1 MSEEWNEED
10 EFASAGKT
18 LPDGVL
24 ERIKAQAE
32 RTKKSVEETTKQYLD
47 FIKAEWNCDDPYS
60 EDEDLLLDWA
70 ESAFVTMRRTGSGA
84 SGSTTSFVGCFVGVG
99 DKKSD
104 RMEWRRRRAIEDF
117 TNDPAQIVESGRLGV
132 YAEQDGKWQLHTSGD
147 PVLTD
152 QSTDEAPL
160 HGFKADGKW
169 VTFVTTMGQRPY
181 PSVRMG
187 RYLYF
192 LGNEEGEFVN
202 NSNISLWRVD
212 ATDDAADAEYQIGRP
227 CRIQVRL
234 PGEKVSENFKDV
246 LGTNMNFLDTIEYT
260 DAFVNEDVRPLLKPS
275 VFWLNNDFHDMYV
288 PIDELGEAYDT
299 RSRSFEGRDGN
310 TGTAGPLVFTKGTV
324 SRMSSEPR
332 ESEYDQEGFNY
343 SLSLT
348 HGTLTDD
355 VMGWISFASARGGDP
370 FSAGW
375 GEESF
380 PYAERSTVLVFGRIG
395 MRVSDGKARPKLNIF
410 GVYADPRRGRRRADG
425 GDTGLD
431 QFKDGDE

>member
-10 EFASAGKT
+10 EFVSAGKT

-32 RTKKSVEETTKQYLD
+32 RTKKSVDETTKQYLD

-84 SGSTTSFVGCFVGVG
+84 SGSTTSFVGCFVGVA
-99 DKKSD
+99 DKRAD

-117 TNDPAQIVESGRLGV
+117 TNDPAQIIESGRLGV
-132 YAEQDGKWQLHTSGD
+132 YSEQDGKWQLLTSSD

-152 QSTDEAPL
+152 QPTNEAPL

-246 LGTNMNFLDTIEYT
+246 LGTSMNFLDTIEYT
-260 DAFVNEDVRPLLKPS
+260 DAFVNEDVRPLLKPT
-275 VFWLNNDFHDMYV
+275 VLWLNGDFHDMYV
-288 PIDELGEAYDT
+288 PIAELGEAYDT

-332 ESEYDQEGFNY
+332 ASEYDQEGYNY
-343 SLSLT
+343 SLSLS

-355 VMGWISFASARGGDP
+355 VTGWISFGSARGGDP

-375 GEESF
+375 GEESY
-380 PYAERSTVLVFGRIG
+380 PYAGRSTVLVFGRIG

>member
-1 MSEEWNEED
+1 MSEEWKNED

-24 ERIKAQAE
+24 GRIKAQAE

-84 SGSTTSFVGCFVGVG
+84 SGSTTSFVGCFVGVA
-99 DKKSD
+99 DKRAD

-117 TNDPAQIVESGRLGV
+117 TNDPAQIIESGRLGV
-132 YAEQDGKWQLHTSGD
+132 YAEQDGKWQLLTSSD

-152 QSTDEAPL
+152 QPTNEAPL

-246 LGTNMNFLDTIEYT
+246 LGTSMNFLDTIEYT
-260 DAFVNEDVRPLLKPS
+260 DAFVNEDVRPLLKPT
-275 VFWLNNDFHDMYV
+275 VLWLNGDFHDMYV
-288 PIDELGEAYDT
+288 PIAELGEAYDT

-332 ESEYDQEGFNY
+332 ASEYDQEGFNY
-343 SLSLT
+343 SLSLS
-348 HGTLTDD
+348 HGTLSDD
-355 VMGWISFASARGGDP
+355 VTGWISFGSARGGDP

>member
-1 MSEEWNEED
+1 MSEEWNEKD
-10 EFASAGKT
+10 EFVSAGKT

-84 SGSTTSFVGCFVGVG
+84 SGSTTSFVGCFVGVA
-99 DKKSD
+99 DKRAD

-117 TNDPAQIVESGRLGV
+117 TNDPAQIIESGRLGV

-152 QSTDEAPL
+152 LSTDQAPEYA
-160 HGFKADGKW
+160 FKADGKW

-202 NSNISLWRVD
+202 NGNISLWRVD

-246 LGTNMNFLDTIEYT
+246 LGTNANFLDTIEYT
-260 DAFVNEDVRPLLKPS
+260 DAFVNEDVQPLLKPS
-275 VFWLNNDFHDMYV
+275 VFWLNSDFHDMYV

-355 VMGWISFASARGGDP
+355 VTGWISFGSARGGDP

>member
-1 MSEEWNEED
+1 MSEEWNNED
-10 EFASAGKT
+10 EFVDNKT
-18 LPDGVL
+18 LPDGVI

-32 RTKKSVEETTKQYLD
+32 RTKKSIEDVTQEYLKY
-47 FIKAEWNCDDPYS
+47 IKDEFSCDDPYA
-60 EDEDLLLDWA
+60 EEEDLLLDWA
-70 ESAFVTMRRTGSGA
+70 ESAFIVMRRSGSGS
-84 SGSTTSFVGCFVGVG
+84 SGSTTAFVGCFVGVG
-99 DKKSD
+99 DKRAD

-117 TNDPAQIVESGRLGV
+117 TNDPAQIIESGRLGV
-132 YAEQDGKWQLHTSGD
+132 YAEQDGKWQLLTSSD

-152 QSTDEAPL
+152 QPTNEAPL

-192 LGNEEGEFVN
+192 LGNSETEFV
-202 NSNISLWRVD
+202 SNGNIELWRVD
-212 ATDDAADAEYQIGRP
+212 ATDDAADAEYQMGRP
-227 CRIQVRL
+227 CRIQVRT
-234 PGEKVSENFKDV
+234 PSENVSENFKDV
-246 LGTNMNFLDTIEYT
+246 LGTSGNFLETIEYT
-260 DAFVNEDVRPLLKPS
+260 DAFVSDDVRPLLKPS
-275 VFWLNNDFHDMYV
+275 VFWTNHDFHNLYV

-299 RSRSFEGRDGN
+299 RSRSFEGRDGS
-310 TGTAGPLVFTKGTV
+310 TGTAGPLVITKGTV

-332 ESEYDQEGFNY
+332 ASEYDQEGYNY
-343 SLSLT
+343 SMSLT
-348 HGTLTDD
+348 HGTLSDEVT
-355 VMGWISFASARGGDP
+355 GWISFGSARGGDP

-380 PYAERSTVLVFGRIG
+380 PYAERSTVFVFGRIG

-431 QFKDGDE
+431 QFKDGGE

>member
-1 MSEEWNEED
+1 MSEEWNNED
-10 EFASAGKT
+10 EFVDNKT
-18 LPDGVL
+18 LPDGVI

-32 RTKKSVEETTKQYLD
+32 RTKKSIEDVTQEYLKY
-47 FIKAEWNCDDPYS
+47 IKDEFSCDDPYA
-60 EDEDLLLDWA
+60 EEEDLLLDWA
-70 ESAFVTMRRTGSGA
+70 ESAFIVMRRSGSGS
-84 SGSTTSFVGCFVGVG
+84 SGSTTAFVGCFVGVG
-99 DKKSD
+99 DKRAD

-117 TNDPAQIVESGRLGV
+117 TNDPAQIIESGRLGV
-132 YAEQDGKWQLHTSGD
+132 YAEQDGKWQLLTSSD

-152 QSTDEAPL
+152 QPTNEAPL

-246 LGTNMNFLDTIEYT
+246 LGTSMNFLDTIEYT
-260 DAFVNEDVRPLLKPS
+260 DAFVNEDVRPLLKPT
-275 VFWLNNDFHDMYV
+275 VLWLNGDFHDMYV
-288 PIDELGEAYDT
+288 PIAELGEAYDT

-332 ESEYDQEGFNY
+332 ASEYDQEGYNY
-343 SLSLT
+343 SLSLS

-355 VMGWISFASARGGDP
+355 VTGWISFGSARGGDP

-375 GEESF
+375 GEESY

>member
-1 MSEEWNEED
+1 MSEEWNEKD
-10 EFASAGKT
+10 EFVSAGKT

-84 SGSTTSFVGCFVGVG
+84 SGSTTSFVGCFVGVA
-99 DKKSD
+99 DKRAD

-117 TNDPAQIVESGRLGV
+117 TNDPAQIIESGRLGV

-152 QSTDEAPL
+152 LSTDQAPEYA
-160 HGFKADGKW
+160 FKADGKW

-202 NSNISLWRVD
+202 NGNISLWRVD

-246 LGTNMNFLDTIEYT
+246 LGTNANFLDTIEYT
-260 DAFVNEDVRPLLKPS
+260 DAFVNEDVQPLLKPS
-275 VFWLNNDFHDMYV
+275 VFWLNSDFHDMYV

-332 ESEYDQEGFNY
+332 ESEYDQEGYNY
-343 SLSLT
+343 SLSLS

-355 VMGWISFASARGGDP
+355 VTGWISFGSARGGDP

>member
-10 EFASAGKT
+10 EFVSAGKT

-84 SGSTTSFVGCFVGVG
+84 SGSTTSFVGCFVGVA
-99 DKKSD
+99 DKRAD

-117 TNDPAQIVESGRLGV
+117 TNDPAQIIESGRLGV
-132 YAEQDGKWQLHTSGD
+132 YAEQDGKWQLLTSGE

-152 QSTDEAPL
+152 LSTDQAPEYA
-160 HGFKADGKW
+160 FKADGKW

-202 NSNISLWRVD
+202 NGNISLWRVD

-246 LGTNMNFLDTIEYT
+246 LGTNANFLDTIEYT
-260 DAFVNEDVRPLLKPS
+260 DTFVNEDVRPLLKPS
-275 VFWLNNDFHDMYV
+275 VFWLNSDFHDMYV

-332 ESEYDQEGFNY
+332 ESEYDQEGYNY

-355 VMGWISFASARGGDP
+355 VTGWISFGSARGGDP

>member
-10 EFASAGKT
+10 EFEGAKA
-18 LPDGVL
+18 LPDGVI

-47 FIKAEWNCDDPYS
+47 FIKDEFSCDDPYV

-84 SGSTTSFVGCFVGVG
+84 SGSTTAFVGCFVGVG
-99 DKKSD
+99 DKRTD
-104 RMEWRRRRAIEDF
+104 RMDWRRRRAISDF
-117 TNDPAQIVESGRLGV
+117 TDDPAQAIESGRLGV
-132 YAEQDGKWQLHTSGD
+132 YAEQEGKWQLHTSSD

-152 QSTDEAPL
+152 QPTNEAPL

-202 NSNISLWRVD
+202 NSNIELWRVD

-246 LGTNMNFLDTIEYT
+246 LGTSMNFLDTIEYT
-260 DAFVNEDVRPLLKPS
+260 DAFVTEEVRPLLKPS
-275 VFWLNNDFHDMYV
+275 VFWLNGDFHDMYV

-299 RSRSFEGRDGN
+299 RSRSFEGRDGS

-332 ESEYDQEGFNY
+332 ASEYDQEGFNY
-343 SLSLT
+343 SLSLS
-348 HGTLTDD
+348 HGTLSDD
-355 VMGWISFASARGGDP
+355 VTGWISFGSARGGDP

-431 QFKDGDE
+431 QFKESAE

>member
-1 MSEEWNEED
+1 MSEEWNKED
-10 EFASAGKT
+10 EFEGANKT

-32 RTKKSVEETTKQYLD
+32 RTNKSIEDVTQEYLNY
-47 FIKAEWNCDDPYS
+47 IKNEFSCDNPYV

-70 ESAFVTMRRTGSGA
+70 ESAFIVMRRTGSGS
-84 SGSTTSFVGCFVGVG
+84 SGSTTSFVGCFVGVA
-99 DKKSD
+99 DKRAD
-104 RMEWRRRRAIEDF
+104 RMEWRRRRAIQDF
-117 TNDPAQIVESGRLGV
+117 TDDPAQAIESGRLGV

-152 QSTDEAPL
+152 LSTDQAPEYA
-160 HGFKADGKW
+160 FKADGKW
-169 VTFVTTMGQRPY
+169 VTFVTTMGHRPY

-192 LGNEEGEFVN
+192 LGNEEGEFVK
-202 NSNISLWRVD
+202 NSNIQLWRVD
-212 ATDDAADAEYQIGRP
+212 ATDDAADAEYQMGRP

-234 PGEKVSENFKDV
+234 PGENVSENFKDV
-246 LGTNMNFLDTIEYT
+246 LGTNANFLDTIEYT
-260 DAFVNEDVRPLLKPS
+260 DSFVAEEVRPLLKPS
-275 VFWLNNDFHDMYV
+275 VFWTNKDFHDLYV

-299 RSRSFEGRDGN
+299 RSRTFEGRDGN
-310 TGTAGPLVFTKGTV
+310 TGTAGPLIITKGTV

-332 ESEYDQEGFNY
+332 ESEYDQEGYNY
-343 SLSLT
+343 SISLT
-348 HGTLTDD
+348 HGTLSDE
-355 VMGWISFASARGGDP
+355 VMGWISFGSARGSDP

-380 PYAERSTVLVFGRIG
+380 PYAERSTVFVFGRIG
-395 MRVSDGKARPKLNIF
+395 MRVSDGKAQPKLNIF

>member
-1 MSEEWNEED
+1 MSEEWNDED

-32 RTKKSVEETTKQYLD
+32 RTKKSVDETTKQYLD

-84 SGSTTSFVGCFVGVG
+84 SGSTTSFVGCFVGVA
-99 DKKSD
+99 DKRAD

-117 TNDPAQIVESGRLGV
+117 TNDPAQIIESGRLGV
-132 YAEQDGKWQLHTSGD
+132 YAEQDGKWQLLTSSD

-152 QSTDEAPL
+152 QPTNEAPL

-246 LGTNMNFLDTIEYT
+246 LGTSMNFLDTIEYT
-260 DAFVNEDVRPLLKPS
+260 DAFVNEDVRPLLKPT
-275 VFWLNNDFHDMYV
+275 VLWLNGDFHDMYV
-288 PIDELGEAYDT
+288 PIAELGEAYDT

-332 ESEYDQEGFNY
+332 ASEYDQEGFNY
-343 SLSLT
+343 SLSLS
-348 HGTLTDD
+348 HGTLSDD
-355 VMGWISFASARGGDP
+355 VTGWISFGSARGGDP